1 MALTFEEFYVTKGSA
16 VADTN
21 GGSMYAGNSQV
32 YTNDGPCTTRTN
44 CSSDATGAFVTD
56 DDAGGWGNA
65 AAGDWI
71 CFDTGGTKEFSIIAA
86 VTGDVLTLTGGWF
99 VTGSA
104 SGKTVNVGGAWATI
118 QHAADTITS
127 SYGVTY
133 NAPRINIKYDE
144 AAYAE
149 QVDIDTNGGT
159 VIDPITFEGYETTA
173 GDGCPNG
180 NKPLI
185 ESSTAGDTW
194 ELGALNYLAFIN
206 FKVKNSAAGGHAIDG
221 GVRARMAWLFVDA
234 EIAGSGTGYAM
245 SNVKGNV
252 IGSHIK
258 VSSSG
263 AASSVSTSGTTL
275 YKCTFEGGKNA
286 LYNIFAGDD
295 TKLIDCFFNGT
306 TDGDW
311 IRMASSVLIASCT
324 IDAGADTNINM
335 NSGDGVSVVMN
346 TIITNA
352 VAEYGLDATSGAIWG
367 IANTFG
373 AAGEANNSG
382 AHQGLYHA
390 LRDDQTADPKYTNQ
404 AGGDVTLASDS
415 PCKADAEPDTMP
427 GTALVTYQDAGAFQR
442 QEDASGGGLLQGNKR
457 ANMQ

>member
-1 MALTFEEFYVTKGSA
+1 MALTFENFYVTKGSA

-21 GGSMYAGNSQV
+21 GGSMYTGNSQV

-44 CSSDATGAFVTD
+44 CSSDATGGFVTD

-71 CFDTGGTKEFSIIAA
+71 CFDTGGTKEFSIITA
-86 VTGDVLTLTGGWF
+86 VTGNVLTLTGGWF

-104 SGKTVNVGGAWATI
+104 NGKTVTVGGAWATI

-127 SYGVTY
+127 TYGVTY
-133 NAPRINIKYDE
+133 NAPRINIKYDA

-149 QVDIDTNGGT
+149 RVVLDTNSGIVT
-159 VIDPITFEGYETTA
+159 KPIVIEGYETTA

-185 ESSTAGDTW
+185 ESAAAGDTW
-194 ELGALNYLAFIN
+194 SIVGLNYLAFIN
-206 FKVKNSAAGGHAIDG
+206 FKVKNSAASGDAIDG
-221 GVRARMAWLFVDA
+221 GERMRMAWLFVDA
-234 EIAGSGTGYAM
+234 EIAGSGTGRAM
-245 SNVKGNV
+245 ADVKGNI

-263 AASSVSTSGTTL
+263 AAFSLATAGGAF
-275 YKCTFEGGKNA
+275 YKCTFEGGKSTH
-286 LYNIFAGDD
+286 YNVLAGDD
-295 TKLIDCFFNGT
+295 TKIIDCFFKGT
-306 TDGDW
+306 ADGDW
-311 IRMASSVLIASCT
+311 IRMASSVLIASST

-335 NSGDGVSVVMN
+335 NSGDGVSVAIN
-346 TIITNA
+346 NIITNA
-352 VAEYGLDATSGAIWG
+352 ASEWGLNATNGALWG

-373 AAGEANNSG
+373 AAGEANSSG
-382 AHQGLYHA
+382 ASTGLYHA
-390 LRDDQTADPKYTNQ
+390 LQDDQTADPKYTNQ
-404 AGGDVTLASDS
+404 AGGDVTLESDS

-427 GTALVTYQDAGAFQR
+427 GTALVTYEDTGAFQR
-442 QEDASGGGLLQGNKR
+442 EEPAGGGGLLQANKR